1 LIDMPILTVVQQ
13 NIRTRL
19 AFDGTPLLRDVLTM
33 GGFSVLS
40 PCGGKGTCGKCTVL
54 REDGTE
60 ILSCR
65 TVLEGDLTVFLP
77 DAEDARI
84 ETSDMLA
91 ERMDGYGAA
100 VDIGTT
106 SVVCKVFAPDG
117 ACVGERSCL
126 NPQRAFA
133 SDVIGR
139 IDAALHGKGELLQRQ
154 INDCVQALLNE
165 AGKGHSVQTLV
176 ATGNTAMLYLLTGRS
191 PASIARAPFVSETL
205 FGETVS
211 IGGVEAYLPPCMD
224 AFVGAD
230 MTCAVLASGM
240 TDKREVALLCD
251 IGTNGELALW
261 KDGTLYVTSTAAGP
275 AFEGAE
281 ISSGCGGI
289 VGAIDRVYA
298 ANGRVYAHTIGDM
311 PAVGICGSGLIDAI
325 AAFLQTEQIDETGAM
340 DEDELGLSENVALEP
355 QDIRAVQLAKAAIAA
370 GMEMLLETAG
380 TDYGAVDKLYI
391 AGGFGS
397 HLNVESAAV
406 IGLLPEALKDRT
418 VILGNA
424 ALAGAVQVLL
434 DREARNTL
442 SGIAAKSTHVNLGGD
457 PKFNEKYVEKMFF
470 GDDF

>member
-340 DEDELGLSENVALEP
+340 EDDVLVLAANGGEVTLTQGDV
-355 QDIRAVQLAKAAIAA
+355 RAVQLAKAAVAA
-370 GMEMLLETAG
+370 GIERLLAHAQVRAEEVETV
-380 TDYGAVDKLYI
+380 YL
-391 AGGFGS
+391 AGGFGNRLS
-397 HLNVESAAV
+397 VESAV
-406 IGLLPEALKDRT
+406 TIGLLPRACLHKT
-418 VILGNA
+418 VPIGNA
-424 ALAGAVQVLL
+424 ALAGATMLL
-434 DREARNTL
+434 AGTEAKQKAAQIARL
-442 SGIAAKSTHVNLGGD
+442 SRHVPLGGNEA
-457 PKFNEKYVEKMFF
+457 FNEAFVEHMMF
-470 GDDF
+470 